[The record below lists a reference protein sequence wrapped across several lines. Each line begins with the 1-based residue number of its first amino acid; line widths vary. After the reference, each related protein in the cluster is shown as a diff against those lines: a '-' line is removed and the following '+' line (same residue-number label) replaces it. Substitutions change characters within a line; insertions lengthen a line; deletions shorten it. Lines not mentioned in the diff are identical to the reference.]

1 MQQHH
6 SSCGRAPPTANNEH
20 NPRAPR
26 RCPPSEFISLAN
38 KRKLKETLRTQQYS
52 AMAQVQLSAGRLEAA
67 INLADTKEAMT
78 ANNDA
83 IGDTDALVDEFED
96 AKAASLAHGTNID
109 SAFAGLAVDQ
119 EDATDEWENGPQ
131 VLMPDGSTHNPVK
144 AAAATIAA
152 GSASAAAV
160 AAGGASSLSYP
171 SSYPAVAPYAVG
183 TAPVAL
189 PARAR
194 SPARAP
200 ALPQPAE
207 DSAEAEWNA

>member
-1 MQQHH
+1 M
-6 SSCGRAPPTANNEH
+6 GGM
-20 NPRAPR
+20 
-26 RCPPSEFISLAN
+26 
-38 KRKLKETLRTQQYS
+38 KES
-52 AMAQVQLSAGRLEAA
+52 
-67 INLADTKEAMT
+67 MT
-78 ANNDA
+78 ATNDA
-83 IGDTDALVDEFED
+83 IGDTDALVDEFEE
-96 AKAASLAHGTNID
+96 AKAASLAHGANID
-109 SAFAGLAVDQ
+109 SAFAGIAVDQ

-131 VLMPDGSTHNPVK
+131 VLMPDGTTHNPVK
-144 AAAATIAA
+144 AAAATITA
-152 GSASAAAV
+152 GSATAAAAA

-200 ALPQPAE
+200 AVPAE